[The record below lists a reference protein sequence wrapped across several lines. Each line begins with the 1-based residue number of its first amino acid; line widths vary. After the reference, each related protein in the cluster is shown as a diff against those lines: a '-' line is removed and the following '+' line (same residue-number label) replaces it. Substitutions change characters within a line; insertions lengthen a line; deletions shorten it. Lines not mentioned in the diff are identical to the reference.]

1 MKKII
6 LMGAVL
12 FASYA
17 QAQIIE
23 VTGNDGEI
31 ITPGYEYV
39 TNTLL
44 ADQGADLPLHVKN
57 LTNNDIYVKL
67 RMDLVENAAS
77 MDFPSTP
84 GVQFC
89 FGQLCYFEVQAEDI
103 VPTDIA
109 NALIPANGQNEDGN
123 HFLNNY
129 PGDNTGLPVK
139 YTMTLVQYD
148 AANNFVADLLT
159 FKYIYDTTANVTDFT
174 SLQNI
179 GINVKNTAVT
189 NTLEMDATL
198 AANLEV
204 FDINGKL
211 IKDIAI
217 SNGINTADLS
227 SLNAG
232 VYIARFTTEE
242 NKTAQ
247 IRIVKN

>member
-1 MKKII
+1 MA
-6 LMGAVL
+6 AVL
-12 FASYA
+12 FTTYT

-31 ITPGYEYV
+31 ITAGYEYV
-39 TNTLL
+39 TNTLVSN
-44 ADQGADLPLHVKN
+44 QGADLPLHVKN

-67 RMDLVENAAS
+67 RMDLVENADN

-89 FGQLCYFEVQAEDI
+89 FGQLCYFEVQADDI
-103 VPTDIA
+103 VPTEIA

-148 AANNFVADLLT
+148 AAGNFVTDLLT
-159 FKYIYDTTANVTDFT
+159 FKYIYDTTANVTDF
-174 SLQNI
+174 SNLQNI
-179 GINVKNTAVT
+179 GINVKNTVVK
-189 NTLEMDATL
+189 NTLDIEAAM

-204 FDINGKL
+204 FDINGKM
-211 IKDIAI
+211 IKNMAI
-217 SNGINTADLS
+217 NNGATAADLS
-227 SLNAG
+227 SLNSG
-232 VYIARFTTEE
+232 IYIARFTTED